1 MKLIT
6 EQKVYLL
13 QFGEQSPGTLAK
25 LNCLLLPRGVEAVPW
40 CHGAMVPLD
49 QDSRLFHLP
58 ALRYPSPHHHHR
70 HQFCNQSQV
79 SASFET
85 KNQKQP
91 ILRKVIES
99 SQFCENYCLAPVQ
112 VCDRALL
119 PSLSL
124 EVKYGR
130 KLKSLTDSKLRSFSQ
145 LEKKLKAHL
154 PGFQI
159 MTKVVAASLP
169 TRSEVTF

>member
-1 MKLIT
+1 MKLIP
-6 EQKVYLL
+6 EQTVYFL
-13 QFGEQSPGTLAK
+13 QFAEQSPGTLAK

-40 CHGAMVPLD
+40 CHGVMVPLD

-58 ALRYPSPHHHHR
+58 ALRYPSPYHH

-79 SASFET
+79 SARFET

-91 ILRKVIES
+91 TLRKVIKS
-99 SQFCENYCLAPVQ
+99 SQFCENDCLAPVQ

-130 KLKSLTDSKLRSFSQ
+130 KLKSLTDSKLRSFS
-145 LEKKLKAHL
+145 E
-154 PGFQI
+154 
-159 MTKVVAASLP
+159 VEAS
-169 TRSEVTF
+169 

>member
-1 MKLIT
+1 MIKLIT

-13 QFGEQSPGTLAK
+13 QFAEQSPGTLAK
-25 LNCLLLPRGVEAVPW
+25 LNCLLLPRGQKP
-40 CHGAMVPLD
+40 CLGAMVPWCL
-49 QDSRLFHLP
+49 QIRTLVCSTYQLCAILP
-58 ALRYPSPHHHHR
+58 HITTITNFATKVKFWL
-70 HQFCNQSQV
+70 V
-79 SASFET
+79 FET
-85 KNQKQP
+85 KNQKRP

-99 SQFCENYCLAPVQ
+99 SQFCENDCLAPVQ